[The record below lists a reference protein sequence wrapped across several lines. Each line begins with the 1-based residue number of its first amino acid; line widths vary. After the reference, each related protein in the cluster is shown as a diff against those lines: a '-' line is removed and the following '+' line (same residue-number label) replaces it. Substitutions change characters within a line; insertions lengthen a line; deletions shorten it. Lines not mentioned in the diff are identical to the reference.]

1 VASALDAIAQSVLAL
16 VKPGGTGCQAT
27 LDGSTGRVIFG
38 KAKLV
43 EPDPASGELATF
55 MKRANFESSVY
66 RRMPGSQSVTL
77 YFADEPLSALSFKF
91 SLFF

>member
-1 VASALDAIAQSVLAL
+1 MTGRKPTGGPGDSKFGVASALDAIGQSVLAL

-43 EPDPASGELATF
+43 EPDPASGEFATF
-55 MKRANFESSVY
+55 MKWAGEFRKLGV
-66 RRMPGSQSVTL
+66 
-77 YFADEPLSALSFKF
+77 
-91 SLFF
+91 